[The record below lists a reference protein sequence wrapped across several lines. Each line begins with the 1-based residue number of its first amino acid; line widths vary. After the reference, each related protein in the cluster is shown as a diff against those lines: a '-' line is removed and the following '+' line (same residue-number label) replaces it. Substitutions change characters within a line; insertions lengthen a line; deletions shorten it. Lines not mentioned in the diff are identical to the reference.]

1 MIFSHI
7 PRVRLFDN
15 PTPLEHA
22 PRYGRLFDYAHLYIK
37 RDDAF
42 PLGMGGNKV
51 RTLEYLLGEA
61 VAMGADVIVAA
72 GGLQSNQCRLAA
84 AASARLGLEC
94 VLVHNGD
101 EPKMYQGNMLLN
113 HLAGA
118 KSIFLGPV
126 DEDERGR
133 QTENVATDLRKQG
146 KTPYIIRNSG
156 RGALG
161 YATAALELH
170 QQADEAGIDLRHVGM
185 VGAMAATATGFVFGT
200 AILAK
205 PFHVHV
211 ISVEYPQDLLRT
223 LMRELWDEMV
233 AITEIR
239 PSVDLDDVMTVY
251 DEYLGDG
258 YGASTQLSNQ
268 AAYDLPRTE
277 GIYLESIYTSKTL
290 GGLRAL
296 VENGTIPKDEA
307 SCFIHTG
314 GLPSLFAQASQYQPE
329 RK

>member
-1 MIFSHI
+1 MIFSQI
-7 PRVRLFDN
+7 PRVRLYSN

-22 PRYGRLFDYAHLYIK
+22 PRYGGLFGYDHLYIK

-61 VAMGADVIVAA
+61 VCQEADVIVAA
-72 GGLQSNQCRLAA
+72 GGLQSNQCRLTAA
-84 AASARLGLEC
+84 ACARLGLEC

-101 EPKMYQGNMLLN
+101 EPELYQGNMLLN

-118 KSIFLGPV
+118 KSVFLGAV

-133 QTENVATDLRKQG
+133 QTDAIAAELRQQG
-146 KTPYIIRNSG
+146 KTPYVIKNSG

-161 YATAALELH
+161 YASAALELH
-170 QQADEAGIDLRHVGM
+170 QQADEARIDLRHIAM

-200 AILAK
+200 AILGR

-211 ISVEYPQDLLRT
+211 ISVEYPKDHLVA
-223 LMRELWDEMV
+223 LMGELWADMV
-233 AITEIR
+233 AITGIQ
-239 PSVDLDDVMTVY
+239 PTMSLMDTMTVY
-251 DEYLGDG
+251 DDFLGAG
-258 YGASTQLSNQ
+258 YGAPTALSMQ

-290 GGLRAL
+290 GGLRQL
-296 VENGTIPKDEA
+296 VEQGIIPRNEA

-314 GLPSLFAQASQYQPE
+314 GLPSLFAQAPQYQPE

>member
-1 MIFSHI
+1 MIFSHV
-7 PRVRLFDN
+7 PRVRLYDA

-22 PRYGRLFDYAHLYIK
+22 PRYGKLFDYDHLYVK

-61 VAMGADVIVAA
+61 IALGADVVVAA

-84 AASARLGLEC
+84 AACAKLGLEC
-94 VLVHNGD
+94 VLVHNGSRPD
-101 EPKMYQGNMLLN
+101 FYQGNMLLN

-126 DEDERGR
+126 DEEERGR
-133 QTENVATDLRKQG
+133 RTREVADEIEKTG
-146 KTPYIIRNSG
+146 KKPYLIQNSG

-170 QQADEAGIDLRHVGM
+170 QQAEDARIDLRHIGM
-185 VGAMAATATGFVFGT
+185 VGAMAATATGFVYGT

-211 ISVEYPQDLLRT
+211 ISVEYPREYLLNE
-223 LMRELWDEMV
+223 MKGLWDDMV
-233 AITEIR
+233 RITGIT
-239 PSVDLDDVMTVY
+239 PTLDLEDVMTIY
-251 DEYLGDG
+251 DDFLGDG
-258 YGASTQLSNQ
+258 YGALTEASLQ

-296 VENGTIPKDEA
+296 VERGIIPRSEA

-314 GLPSLFAQASQYQPE
+314 GLPSLFAQAYHYQP
-329 RK
+329 